1 MTGAFLDHNGSFSR
15 FLELGII
22 EISRLR
28 DFDASGNKML
38 KSNVISQLRSCY
50 MCVCVRMWFFPSNMA
65 ILGRVLEHL
74 GNVFTIWPSYDWDFE
89 ISRFRL
95 PGGIKMLKS
104 TGFRTITAM
113 LHMRAL
119 VVLPFQKG
127 HSRPRRRAF

>member
-1 MTGAFLDHNGSFSR
+1 MR
-15 FLELGII
+15 
-22 EISRLR
+22 
-28 DFDASGNKML
+28 
-38 KSNVISQLRSCY
+38 
-50 MCVCVRMWFFPSNMA
+50 VRIWFCPSNRA

-113 LHMRAL
+113 LHMCAY
-119 VVLPFQKG
+119 VVVSFQKG
-127 HSRPRRRAF
+127 HFRPRRRTLELRKTLFYEHFGAAVGIITPLGAATGAAPGLIIIPIAAQIQSEKCRKNPI